1 MEVVQLSARIYFLLT
16 ISLPLEIDM
25 SENFD
30 IVVIGAG
37 PAGYVAAI
45 RAAQLKLKTAI
56 VDKQWLG
63 GVCLNVGCIPSK
75 SLLRNAEIAHI
86 LRERGKDF
94 GFSFEN
100 LNFDYTVAVK
110 RSRQNSDRLTK
121 GVSFL
126 MKKNNITVFMGEAK
140 LKARDTLTIT
150 DVDKKVTELK
160 AKNIIVATGATAAV
174 PGAWK
179 VDGQKVVTYLE
190 AILQEKLP
198 KSVIIIGSGAIGVE
212 FATIWNSYGV
222 EVTIVEMLPRLVPL
236 EDEEISKELKKEFEK
251 RGIKCLVGNKV
262 ESVEATKTGVRVK
275 VSAEGK
281 ETILEA
287 DQALVAI
294 GFRPNS
300 KGLGLE
306 EVGVKINERG
316 FVEIN
321 EKMQTSI
328 PNIYAIGDL
337 TGKLML
343 AHVGSAMGIVAA
355 ENIGGVETITL
366 DYEFL
371 PRATYCQPQIASFGL
386 TEAQVRERGYNFKV
400 GRFPF
405 QANGKALGLGDYAG
419 WVKILMDEKYGE
431 ILGAHMIGPEVT
443 ELLPELTLA
452 HLMELTP
459 HEIARNVHAHP
470 SLSEVLGEAAH
481 SAEGMPIHI

>member
-1 MEVVQLSARIYFLLT
+1 MADNYDV
-16 ISLPLEIDM
+16 
-25 SENFD
+25 
-30 IVVIGAG
+30 VVIGAG

-45 RAAQLKLKTAI
+45 RAAQLKQKVAI

-75 SLLRNAEIAHI
+75 SLLKNAEVAHT

-94 GFSFEN
+94 GFSFDN
-100 LNFDYTVAVK
+100 LKLDYGVAVK

-121 GVSFL
+121 GVGFL
-126 MKKNNITVFMGEAK
+126 MKKNGITVHMGEAR
-140 LKARDTLTIT
+140 LKSGDIVTIT
-150 DVDKKVTELK
+150 GADKQVTELK
-160 AKNIIVATGATAAV
+160 ARNTLVATGASAMV
-174 PGAWK
+174 PAAWK
-179 VDGQKVVTYLE
+179 VDAEHVVTYLE

-212 FATIWNSYGV
+212 FATVWSSYGV
-222 EVTIVEMLPRLVPL
+222 DVTIVEMLPRLVPL
-236 EDEEISKELKKEFEK
+236 EDVEVSMELEKAFKK
-251 RGIKCLVGNKV
+251 RGIKCLVGHKV
-262 ESVEATKTGVRVK
+262 ESVESTKTGAKIK
-275 VSAEGK
+275 VSADGK
-281 ETILEA
+281 ETVLEA
-287 DQALVAI
+287 EQALVAI

-300 KGLGLE
+300 RGFGLE
-306 EVGVKINERG
+306 QVGVKISERG

-321 EKMQTSI
+321 EKMQTSV
-328 PNIYAIGDL
+328 PNIWAIGDV

-355 ENIGGVETITL
+355 ENIAGAETVTL
-366 DYEFL
+366 DYEML
-371 PRATYCQPQIASFGL
+371 PRATYCQPQVASFGL
-386 TEAQVRERGYNFKV
+386 TEAQAKERGHSVKI

-419 WVKILMDEKYGE
+419 WVKLVVDEKYGE

-470 SLSEVLGEAAH
+470 SLSEVLMEAAH
-481 SAEGMPIHI
+481 AAEGAPIHI

>member
-1 MEVVQLSARIYFLLT
+1 MPDNYDV
-16 ISLPLEIDM
+16 
-25 SENFD
+25 
-30 IVVIGAG
+30 VVIGAG
-37 PAGYVAAI
+37 PGGYVAAI
-45 RAAQLKLKTAI
+45 RAAQLKQKVAI

-75 SLLRNAEIAHI
+75 SLLKNAEVAHT

-94 GFSFEN
+94 GFSFDN
-100 LNFDYTVAVK
+100 LKLDYGVAVK

-121 GVSFL
+121 GVGFL
-126 MKKNNITVFMGEAK
+126 MKKNGITVYMGEAR
-140 LKARDTLTIT
+140 LKTADTVTVT
-150 DVDKKVTELK
+150 GADKQVTELK
-160 AKNIIVATGATAAV
+160 ARNIIVATGATAMV
-174 PGAWK
+174 PAAWK
-179 VDGQKVVTYLE
+179 VDAEHVVTYLE

-212 FATIWNSYGV
+212 FATVWSSYGV
-222 EVTIVEMLPRLVPL
+222 DVTIVEMLPRLVPL
-236 EDEEISKELKKEFEK
+236 EDEEVSRELEKEFKK
-251 RGIKCLVGNKV
+251 RGIKCLVGHKV
-262 ESVEATKTGVRVK
+262 ESVESTKTGAKVK
-275 VSAEGK
+275 VSAGGT
-281 ETILEA
+281 ETVLEA
-287 DQALVAI
+287 EQALVAI

-300 KGLGLE
+300 KGFGLE

-321 EKMQTSI
+321 EKMQTSV
-328 PNIYAIGDL
+328 PNIWAIGDV

-355 ENIGGVETITL
+355 ENIAGADTITL
-366 DYEFL
+366 DYEML
-371 PRATYCQPQIASFGL
+371 PRATYCQPQVASFGL
-386 TEAQVRERGYNFKV
+386 TEAQAKERGHSVKI

-419 WVKILMDEKYGE
+419 WVKLVIDEKYGE

-470 SLSEVLGEAAH
+470 SLSEVLMEAAH
-481 SAEGMPIHI
+481 VAEGTPIHI